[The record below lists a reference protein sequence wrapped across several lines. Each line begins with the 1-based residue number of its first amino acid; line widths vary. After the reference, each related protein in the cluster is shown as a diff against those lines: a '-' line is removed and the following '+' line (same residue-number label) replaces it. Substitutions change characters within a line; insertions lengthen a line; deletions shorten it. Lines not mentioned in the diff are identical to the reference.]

1 MVQKIPILPQIHF
14 INTYSLIFKTGTTF
28 KVKNE
33 LYSPNPKNVVRDT
46 IPQFYTPHTK
56 QRKNENWQT
65 LPTPRFIINFTIHLT
80 SLIDFI
86 G

>member
-1 MVQKIPILPQIHF
+1 M
-14 INTYSLIFKTGTTF
+14 GTTF
-28 KVKNE
+28 KVKNK

-46 IPQFYTPHTK
+46 IPQFYPPLIPSKGKMKISRH
-56 QRKNENWQT
+56 

>member
-33 LYSPNPKNVVRDT
+33 LYNPNSKNVVRDT
-46 IPQFYTPHTK
+46 IPQFYTPSHQAK
-56 QRKNENWQT
+56 EK
-65 LPTPRFIINFTIHLT
+65 
-80 SLIDFI
+80 
-86 G
+86 